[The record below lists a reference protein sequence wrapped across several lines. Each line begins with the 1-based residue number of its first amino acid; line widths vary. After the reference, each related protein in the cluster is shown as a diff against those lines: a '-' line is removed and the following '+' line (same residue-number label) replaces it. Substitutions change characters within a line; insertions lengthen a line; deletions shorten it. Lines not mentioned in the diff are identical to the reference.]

1 MRFFILILVFSVLI
15 GCGTVGGALRGMG
28 SDFDLVGS
36 YLFEG

>member
-1 MRFFILILVFSVLI
+1 MRFIILTFLLTALM

-28 SDFDLVGS
+28 SDMDLVGS

>member
-1 MRFFILILVFSVLI
+1 MRLIIFTLLFSALV

>member
-1 MRFFILILVFSVLI
+1 MRLIIFILLFSVLV

>member
-1 MRFFILILVFSVLI
+1 MRLIIVILLFSALV

>member
-1 MRFFILILVFSVLI
+1 MRLIIFILLFSALV
-15 GCGTVGGALRGMG
+15 GCGTVGDALRGMG

>member
-1 MRFFILILVFSVLI
+1 MRLIIFILLFSALV
-15 GCGTVGGALRGMG
+15 GCGTVGGTLRGMG